1 MSIVKMQKVAVIGLD
16 KQKES
21 IMGSLWTSEPWSWSS
36 RKISWRIKNLSGFVT
51 LDDSRAKAAE
61 LDAKLNQAESVL
73 RFLEKYDTS
82 KEPLFKTRRLMKA
95 SAVRNF
101 DRVKAE
107 EDIKSVLDLEEK
119 LRETNEK
126 INKLEQKEIL
136 ITPWIRY
143 ATPLEMIRT
152 PKAVIHEGVVPAA
165 VDITRLMKELE
176 DFGGIVAKLINSDK
190 DLN

>member
-21 IMGSLWTSEPWSWSS
+21 IMGKLMDFGAVELVEQ
-36 RKISWRIKNLSGFVT
+36 KDKLADENLSGFVT

-143 ATPLEMIRT
+143 EIGRAH
-152 PKAVIHEGVVPAA
+152 V
-165 VDITRLMKELE
+165 
-176 DFGGIVAKLINSDK
+176 
-190 DLN
+190 